1 MDWPV
6 LLTTSVLFA
15 LAFCV
20 VFTAI
25 VVGGV
30 LAAPDAM
37 VHDYPPAI
45 RDRYGPKS
53 TRGARVAGVMSVLMA
68 ALLLGT
74 AVVGVLALRARLGGD
89 VGFWDGFV
97 FGFVVFLLGNLFDLV
112 VLDWWL
118 FCTVQPGFLVLPGTE
133 GMAEYAD
140 KSFHWK
146 VLVPGPIFLIP
157 GYGVLGGGTAAVVN
171 VLA

>member
-1 MDWPV
+1 MDWFTV
-6 LLTTSVLFA
+6 LTTSA
-15 LAFCV
+15 LYAVVFFV

-30 LAAPDAM
+30 LVAPDAM

-53 TRGARVAGVMSVLMA
+53 ARGARVARVLSGLMA
-68 ALLLGT
+68 ALLIGT
-74 AVVGVLALRARLGGD
+74 AVAGVLTLRARLGGE

-97 FGFVVFLLGNLFDLV
+97 FGFVVFLLGNLFDLL

-157 GYGVLGGGTAAVVN
+157 GYGVLGGVTAVV
-171 VLA
+171 VDALG